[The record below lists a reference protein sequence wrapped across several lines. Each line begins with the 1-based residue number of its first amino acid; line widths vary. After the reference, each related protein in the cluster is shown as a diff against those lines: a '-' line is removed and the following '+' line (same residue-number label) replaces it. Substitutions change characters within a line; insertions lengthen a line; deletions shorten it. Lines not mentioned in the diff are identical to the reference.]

1 VSGVACVLSG
11 GGAKAAAHLGAL
23 RALAEDGLTPDRY
36 VGTSMGALV
45 AAALASGIPPAD
57 ALRTIT
63 GLRLRDVAAPAAGV
77 VLGVFAQ
84 SLFRPAPFRR
94 AIARLVPARR
104 FADLAIPLTV
114 TAVDLETGELVLF
127 GAGGRDDVPL
137 ADALFATCALP
148 LYYPPAVLG
157 GRPYVDGGIRAALP
171 LDAAVRFD
179 PDLIFAVDVGPSWR
193 EAPPDRPA
201 RVPPLVRRSGQVQRV
216 LMAALNEEMLARW
229 AARPAGARPEL
240 VLVQPPVRAET
251 TFRLDLAASYE
262 TEGYRAARAVLAA
275 RRAGRSAAG

>member
-1 VSGVACVLSG
+1 VTRVVCALSG
-11 GGAKAAAHLGAL
+11 GGVKAAAHLGAL
-23 RALAEDGLTPDRY
+23 RALREDGLTPVHY

-45 AAALASGIPPAD
+45 AAAVACGSRPEV
-57 ALRTIT
+57 ALGTIT
-63 GLRLRDVAAPAAGV
+63 GLRLRDVAAPAAGAL
-77 VLGVFAQ
+77 LGVFAQ

-104 FADLAIPLTV
+104 FADLATPLTV

-137 ADALFATCALP
+137 ADALYASCALP
-148 LYYPPAVLG
+148 LYYPPAVID
-157 GRPYVDGGIRAALP
+157 GRPYVDGGLRAVLP
-171 LDAAVRFD
+171 LDAAARFA
-179 PDLIFAVDVGPSWR
+179 PDLVFAVDVAPSWR
-193 EAPPDRPA
+193 ETPPDRRA

-216 LMAALNEEMLARW
+216 LMAACHEEMLARW

-251 TFRLDLAASYE
+251 TFRLDLAAMYE
-262 TEGYRAARAVLAA
+262 TEGYRAARAVLG
-275 RRAGRSAAG
+275 GR